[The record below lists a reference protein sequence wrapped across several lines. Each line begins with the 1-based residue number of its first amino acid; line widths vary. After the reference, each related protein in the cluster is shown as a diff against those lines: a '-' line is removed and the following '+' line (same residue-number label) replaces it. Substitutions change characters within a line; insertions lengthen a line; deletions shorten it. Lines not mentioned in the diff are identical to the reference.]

1 MSPHRIIGYL
11 GTALLLCSG
20 PAIAQVE
27 SLTELKFDLNADL
40 VLSGA
45 EIEAYLL
52 HKSNPVVAAIDID
65 FDGIITPAETAT
77 YVSAAKVKVA
87 AKVAELNEQWREA
100 GGVPVTEVLRASA
113 SDPSSPCNK
122 QEGLYVRRDRF
133 DLQTYNS
140 DLGKTQGAA
149 IRISDNLNGRTTGS
163 IDGLVSYV
171 FRNPCIDPGD
181 DYESGPYLAG
191 YVTAPWVEAH
201 GTFFDTANP
210 NPANKIK
217 FGLDMQYAVAEGH
230 FPFQYLTAAPYFQTD
245 FAGASRIYG
254 FDASWTPY
262 DIANRLGGAIAG
274 TGPLDYYFDV
284 RAETDLRYVEDGG
297 QTGFMPNT
305 AQAWLGARVGL
316 KGWLF
321 PERWG
326 QNVPLSV
333 GYAYHWE
340 AISRRTAE
348 LVTASIGWNFT
359 PDKATSISLDFS
371 AGVDKDTLRRRDAA
385 VLSLNFKR

>member
-1 MSPHRIIGYL
+1 MSPNRIL
-11 GTALLLCSG
+11 GCLGAALLCSG

-27 SLTELKFDLNADL
+27 PLTELKFDLNADL

-52 HKSNPVVAAIDID
+52 HKENPVIAAIDID
-65 FDGIITPAETAT
+65 FDGVITPAELAT

-87 AKVAELNEQWREA
+87 PKVAALNEQWSEA
-100 GGVPVTEVLRASA
+100 GGVPVTEVLRVSA

-122 QEGLYVRRDRF
+122 REGWYVRRDRF

-140 DLGKTQGAA
+140 DLAKAQGAA
-149 IRISDNLNGRTTGS
+149 IRINDNLNGRTTGS

-191 YVTAPWVEAH
+191 YVVAPWLQAN
-201 GTFFDTANP
+201 GAFFDTANP
-210 NPANKIK
+210 NPANKVK
-217 FGLDMQYAVAEGH
+217 FGLDTQYAVAEGH

-262 DIANRLGGAIAG
+262 DIGNRLGGAIAG

-284 RAETDLRYVEDGG
+284 RAETDVRYVEGAG
-297 QTGFMPNT
+297 QTGLTPNT

-321 PERWG
+321 PARMG
-326 QNVPLSV
+326 QRVPLSV

-348 LVTASIGWNFT
+348 LVTASIAWNFT
-359 PDKATSISLDFS
+359 SDTSISLGFS
-371 AGVDKDTLRRRDAA
+371 AGVDKDTLRRNDFA